1 MAAVAPR
8 AAAAAVAVAL
18 TVVGTVAAC
27 SDSSEHSTASSAGAS
42 TTPLNP
48 FEQQRTDGV
57 GALLDELSSVL
68 RTGDRAGLDGL
79 IDDAAPRSIIDRLH
93 TAVAAFAPSKNRGRR
108 GGPLATTSFTYRVAP
123 STGPEWQVDPAL
135 AAKVDEAGASD
146 TWVTPVELTYALG
159 GSSTP
164 GLAEPEVSLTET
176 MVFARYGDDWKVLGD
191 AASASN
197 PQPTTAKPA
206 PPAEVGPWE
215 FTGLAAAD
223 VRTAGGT
230 SVILS
235 YPKTDKTLTRI
246 ESILP
251 NAIAAVSKFWG
262 DDWTQKAAV
271 VTTGDQTEF
280 SGLTRTAA
288 SDTTVAAA
296 ATVFSR
302 IDRRAKQVVG
312 QRIVLSPNAV
322 DLSEPA
328 LAVVLRHELMHVATR
343 LSTSEIS
350 PMWLTEGVPEY
361 VGRKG
366 TYREFVDA
374 APDLAVEV
382 AADRVPKKLPVD
394 SDFAVDS
401 DAARVAYQSAWS
413 FAAFVADK
421 YGESKL
427 KDMYRKMTAAGDTPA
442 MDAAMKTAVGH
453 DKNALVKQWQTWL
466 RAQVR

>member
-8 AAAAAVAVAL
+8 TAAAAVAVAL
-18 TVVGTVAAC
+18 AVVGTVAGC
-27 SDSSEHSTASSAGAS
+27 SDSSDQSSTSSTSVAS
-42 TTPLNP
+42 TPLNP

-68 RTGDRAGLDGL
+68 RTGDRGGVDAL
-79 IDDAAPRSIIDRLH
+79 IDDAAPQSTIDRLH
-93 TAVAAFAPSKNRGRR
+93 TVAAAFAPGKNRGRR
-108 GGPLATTSFTYRVAP
+108 GGPLATTSFSYRVAP
-123 STGPEWQVDPAL
+123 SDGPEWQVDPAL
-135 AAKVDEAGASD
+135 AAEVDEAGSSD

-164 GLAEPEVSLTET
+164 GLAEPEVTLTET

-191 AASASN
+191 ASAAVD
-197 PQPTTAKPA
+197 PRPTTTGPQ

-223 VRTAGGT
+223 VHTAGGT
-230 SVILS
+230 SPVLS
-235 YPKTDKTLTRI
+235 YPNTEKAVARI

-251 NAIAAVSKFWG
+251 KAVTAVSKFWG
-262 DDWTQKAAV
+262 DDWTQKAAIIA
-271 VTTGDQTEF
+271 TGDQNEF

-288 SDTTVAAA
+288 SDTAVAAA

-302 IDRRAKQVVG
+302 IDRRTDQVIG

-322 DLSEPA
+322 DLPEPA

-343 LSTSEIS
+343 LTTSEIS

-361 VGRKG
+361 VGRSG

-382 AADRVPKKLPVD
+382 AAGRVPKKLPVD
-394 SDFAVDS
+394 SDFAVDT
-401 DAARVAYQSAWS
+401 DAARVAYQSVWS
-413 FAAFVADK
+413 FAAFIADK
-421 YGESKL
+421 YGEPKL

-466 RAQVR
+466 RVQAR